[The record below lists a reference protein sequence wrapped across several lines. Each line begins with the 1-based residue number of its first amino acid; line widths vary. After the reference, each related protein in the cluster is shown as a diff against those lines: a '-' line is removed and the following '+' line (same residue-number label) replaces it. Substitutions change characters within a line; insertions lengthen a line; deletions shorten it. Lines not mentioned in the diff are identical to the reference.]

1 MGIGEKVAQRIRD
14 RHGAQRLGASL
25 TREQSAP
32 GGLGEG
38 EARAGEEDKRG
49 ASIGA
54 FSRAKSEVISEA
66 RLHPL
71 KKRAQNPQNRDKT
84 GLSGAK

>member
-14 RHGAQRLGASL
+14 RHGAQRLGSSL
-25 TREQSAP
+25 AGEQSAP

-38 EARAGEEDKRG
+38 EARAGEQHERG

-54 FSRAKSEVISEA
+54 LSRPKGEVISEA
-66 RLHPL
+66 RLHRL
-71 KKRAQNPQNRDKT
+71 KSVRKTHEIETKR
-84 GLSGAK
+84 G